1 MAANYSSRSLIRG
14 FLIWKERGH
23 LTKRKKSHA
32 KSPPNSR
39 SWLTTAFSTH
49 SALAPRA
56 RGLNLVVAAIVLWN
70 TAYLERVVQALR
82 DAGNPGDT
90 GRGTGPH
97 WSGWPLNQGRG
108 VNPGDTRSLL
118 RHLEAGVV
126 RSTKAGA

>member
-1 MAANYSSRSLIRG
+1 MLRPSLVEGVRLKG
-14 FLIWKERGH
+14 GSPHE
-23 LTKRKKSHA
+23 TEKSYA

-82 DAGNPGDT
+82 DAGNPGDI
-90 GRGTGPH
+90 
-97 WSGWPLNQGRG
+97 
-108 VNPGDTRSLL
+108 RSCP
-118 RHLEAGVV
+118 
-126 RSTKAGA
+126 S